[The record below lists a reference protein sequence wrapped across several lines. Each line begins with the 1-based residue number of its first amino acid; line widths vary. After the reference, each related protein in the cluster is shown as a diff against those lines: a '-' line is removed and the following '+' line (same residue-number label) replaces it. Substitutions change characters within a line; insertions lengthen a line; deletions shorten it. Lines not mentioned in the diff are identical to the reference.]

1 MLATQPSEEAVMKN
15 IARNFV
21 VLAVFAMALSG
32 FASAQQFNYRVVAHI
47 PYDFYVGDQ
56 PMSAGDYVFAV
67 NYGDRAV
74 TITNQA
80 NGHSSVVLA
89 SPIEFASPGYDNR
102 DKGTVVELNSVG
114 GNYVL
119 SDLVTRTN
127 GVKFQEA
134 NSNRAMAKSE
144 GKVTIVAALR

>member
-1 MLATQPSEEAVMKN
+1 MKR
-15 IARNFV
+15 IARNLV

-32 FASAQQFNYRVVAHI
+32 LALAQQFSYRVAATI
-47 PYDFYVGDQ
+47 PYHFYVGDQ
-56 PMSAGDYVFAV
+56 LMSAGNYIFAV

-102 DKGTVVELNSVG
+102 NKDTVVELSNVG
-114 GNYVL
+114 GKYVL
-119 SDLVTRTN
+119 SDLETRTN
-127 GVKFQEA
+127 GVTFPQEHA
-134 NSNRAMAKSE
+134 IRTLAKNE
-144 GKVTIVAALR
+144 GTVTIVATLR

>member
-1 MLATQPSEEAVMKN
+1 MKQYVRQVVMLA
-15 IARNFV
+15 I
-21 VLAVFAMALSG
+21 FAMALTG
-32 FASAQQFNYRVVAHI
+32 FSVAQQFSYRVAANI
-47 PYDFYVGDQ
+47 PNDFYAGDQ
-56 PMSAGDYVFAV
+56 LFSAGNYIFAV

-114 GNYVL
+114 GKYVL
-119 SDLVTRTN
+119 ADLETRTN
-127 GVKFQEA
+127 GVCFPQGQG
-134 NSNRAMAKSE
+134 NRTMAKNE
-144 GKVTIVAALR
+144 GTVTIVASLR

>member
-1 MLATQPSEEAVMKN
+1 MKR
-15 IARNFV
+15 IARNLV
-21 VLAVFAMALSG
+21 VLAVFAMELSG
-32 FASAQQFNYRVVAHI
+32 LALAQQFNYRVAATI

-56 PMSAGDYVFAV
+56 LMSAGSYLFVV

-102 DKGTVVELNSVG
+102 NKGSVVELSSVG
-114 GNYVL
+114 GKYVL
-119 SDLVTRTN
+119 SDLETRTN
-127 GVKFQEA
+127 GVSFPQGAASRAAA
-134 NSNRAMAKSE
+134 NKE
-144 GKVTIVAALR
+144 GTVTIVAALR

>member
-1 MLATQPSEEAVMKN
+1 MKKTV
-15 IARNFV
+15 RNFV
-21 VLAVFAMALSG
+21 VLVVFAMALSG
-32 FASAQQFNYRVVAHI
+32 LALAQQFSYRVAATI

-56 PMSAGDYVFAV
+56 LMSAGNYLFAV

-102 DKGTVVELNSVG
+102 NKGTVVELSNMG
-114 GNYVL
+114 GKYML
-119 SDLVTRTN
+119 SDLETRTN
-127 GVKFQEA
+127 GVNFPQEKA
-134 NSNRAMAKSE
+134 TRTLAKNE
-144 GKVTIVAALR
+144 GTVTIVATLR

>member
-1 MLATQPSEEAVMKN
+1 MKR
-15 IARNFV
+15 IARNLA

-32 FASAQQFNYRVVAHI
+32 FALAQQFNYRVIAHI
-47 PYDFYVGDQ
+47 PYDFYVADQ
-56 PMSAGDYVFAV
+56 PMSAGDYVFVV
-67 NYGDRAV
+67 NYGNHAV

-119 SDLVTRTN
+119 SDLMTRTN
-127 GVKFQEA
+127 GVRFTGA
-134 NSNRAMAKSE
+134 NSTRTMAKNE
-144 GKVTIVAALR
+144 GTVTIVAALR

>member
-1 MLATQPSEEAVMKN
+1 MKSHSRHLM
-15 IARNFV
+15 I
-21 VLAVFAMALSG
+21 LAVIAISLTGMSF
-32 FASAQQFNYRVVAHI
+32 AQQFAYRVVTSI

-56 PMSAGDYVFAV
+56 LFSAGDYSFAV

-102 DKGTVVELNSVG
+102 NKGAVVELVPVG
-114 GNYVL
+114 DRYVL
-119 SDLVTRTN
+119 SDLQTRTN
-127 GVKFQEA
+127 GVSF
-134 NSNRAMAKSE
+134 SRGTFPRIMARNE
-144 GKVTIVAALR
+144 GVVTLVASLR

>member
-1 MLATQPSEEAVMKN
+1 MKKIGRNLA
-15 IARNFV
+15 

-32 FASAQQFNYRVVAHI
+32 LALAQQFNYRVAATI

-56 PMSAGDYVFAV
+56 LMSAGNYIFAV

-89 SPIEFASPGYDNR
+89 SPIQFASPGYDNR
-102 DKGTVVELNSVG
+102 NKGTVVELNSVG
-114 GNYVL
+114 GTYVL

-127 GVKFQEA
+127 GVNFPQGHA
-134 NSNRAMAKSE
+134 NRTRAKNE
-144 GKVTIVAALR
+144 GTVTIVASLR

>member
-1 MLATQPSEEAVMKN
+1 MKSHSRHLMIVAV
-15 IARNFV
+15 IAISLTGMSF
-21 VLAVFAMALSG
+21 
-32 FASAQQFNYRVVAHI
+32 AQQFAYRVVTNI

-56 PMSAGDYVFAV
+56 LFSAGDYSFAV

-102 DKGTVVELNSVG
+102 NKGAVVELVSVG
-114 GNYVL
+114 DRYVL
-119 SDLVTRTN
+119 SDLQTRTN
-127 GVKFQEA
+127 GVSF
-134 NSNRAMAKSE
+134 SRGTFPRTMATNE
-144 GKVTIVAALR
+144 GVVTLVASLR